1 MFCLYPAGAGSATW
15 WPVFPTTTAVQKIA
29 NMDVKQ
35 KLANVGM
42 WDNRKGVTITGYTAL
57 ACFSA
62 LCTSVAMAV
71 IHFYKKWKGIRDDGY
86 VQVVKRG
93 DL

>member
-1 MFCLYPAGAGSATW
+1 MLAFLQLMMHMHMYAQTHRR
-15 WPVFPTTTAVQKIA
+15 PTVQMIA
-29 NMDVKQ
+29 KLDFKK
-35 KLANVGM
+35 KLAGVGM

-62 LCTSVAMAV
+62 LCTSVAMALM
-71 IHFYKKWKGIRDDGY
+71 HLYKRWRGIRDDGY

>member
-1 MFCLYPAGAGSATW
+1 MQRVAAVDVCSAG
-15 WPVFPTTTAVQKIA
+15 VCVQMIA
-29 NMDVKQ
+29 HMDVKK
-35 KLANVGM
+35 KLATVGM
-42 WDNRKGVTITGYTAL
+42 WDNHKGVTITGYTAL

-62 LCTSVAMAV
+62 LCTSVAMGV
-71 IHFYKKWKGIRDDGY
+71 IHLYQRWRGIRNDGY

>member
-1 MFCLYPAGAGSATW
+1 
-15 WPVFPTTTAVQKIA
+15 
-29 NMDVKQ
+29 MDVKQ
-35 KLANVGM
+35 KLSKVGM

-62 LCTSVAMAV
+62 LCTSVAMGL
-71 IHFYKKWKGIRDDGY
+71 IHLYKRWRGIRDDGY

>member
-1 MFCLYPAGAGSATW
+1 M
-15 WPVFPTTTAVQKIA
+15 
-29 NMDVKQ
+29 Q
-35 KLANVGM
+35 KLAKLNVKKKLATVGM
-42 WDNRKGVTITGYTAL
+42 WDNHNGVTITGYTAL

-62 LCTSVAMAV
+62 LCTSVAMALM
-71 IHFYKKWKGIRDDGY
+71 HLYKRWRGIRDDGY